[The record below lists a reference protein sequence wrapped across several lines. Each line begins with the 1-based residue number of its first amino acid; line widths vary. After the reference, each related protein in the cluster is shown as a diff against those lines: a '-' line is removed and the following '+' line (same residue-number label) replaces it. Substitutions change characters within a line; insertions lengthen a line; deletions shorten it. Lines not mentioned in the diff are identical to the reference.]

1 MMSRKVFVE
10 TYGCQMNVYD
20 TELVKT
26 ILTNAGYE
34 WATEETDADVVML
47 NTCSVRDN
55 ANRRV
60 FGRIHEIKRR
70 ATAEKPVL
78 VGILGCMATNFRRKL
93 LDDRQLKIDFIAGPD
108 SYKQL
113 PHLISEVCD
122 TGDKQFN
129 ITLSEFETYADIYPT
144 RSTGSNAWVAV
155 MRGCNNYCTFCVVP
169 HTRGRERSRDPQGV
183 VDEVK
188 RLVSEGFS
196 QVTLLGQNVNSYRY
210 EDTDFADLMAMV
222 SDVPGVKKIRF
233 TSPHPKDFPLKLL
246 NVMAERPNI
255 CKQLHMPLQAGNDR
269 ILDKMNRT
277 YTKEEFLSL
286 VDQVRSVIPDA
297 YLSTDVIVGFCS
309 ETPEEFEDT
318 MDVMRRVRFDTAFM
332 FKYSER
338 PNTLASVRFK
348 DDVSDEEKT
357 RRITQLVALQRDI
370 AFEKR
375 MDQVGQIQEVVV
387 EKKGSRKDP
396 EAYIGHNDGNILVM
410 FYGEGQYASGDVVK
424 VKISSATPDILRGV
438 VA

>member
-1 MMSRKVFVE
+1 MSRKVFVE

-183 VDEVK
+183 IDEVK

-246 NVMAERPNI
+246 NIMAERPNI

-318 MDVMRRVRFDTAFM
+318 MDVMRKVRFDTAFM

-348 DDVSDEEKT
+348 DDVTDEEKT

-387 EKKGSRKDP
+387 EKKGSRK
-396 EAYIGHNDGNILVM
+396 
-410 FYGEGQYASGDVVK
+410 ASCCRWK
-424 VKISSATPDILRGV
+424 TRSTSIRQFHLL
-438 VA
+438 